1 MASSCAATVT
11 VQVTISVLVVTS
23 PPMSSALRRQRG
35 SQPRTLRTKAA
46 ALKAAEE
53 RIPEMRRK
61 EEERAKARR
70 ADRGLKPL
78 RDSEPAGALSNGDGP
93 HTEPSDASEEKEV
106 APSFWLCCTTM
117 PVEGVLLEAFQH
129 PSIRPQ
135 SMLVALHAQQ
145 RR

>member
-1 MASSCAATVT
+1 MPQAAR
-11 VQVTISVLVVTS
+11 I
-23 PPMSSALRRQRG
+23 AAAYAAD
-35 SQPRTLRTKAA
+35 KAA

-106 APSFWLCCTTM
+106 TPPLWL
-117 PVEGVLLEAFQH
+117 
-129 PSIRPQ
+129 
-135 SMLVALHAQQ
+135 
-145 RR
+145 